1 MTLTEFSQ
9 AVLIYYAANMLLALA
24 LFRPGSKSFDQLMS
38 HPVAQTR
45 PALILMLLMHFLIP
59 ASLAAILHPKHMAF
73 YLRRLFLPLRIWLA
87 RRRIETQI
95 AACPPAMQPALRAE
109 VAKIPAQKL
118 PDIWIM
124 TPQEAARA
132 RQKSDQQARDAED
145 DR

>member
-1 MTLTEFSQ
+1 MALVIQ
-9 AVLIYYAANMLLALA
+9 VLKLR
-24 LFRPGSKSFDQLMS
+24 FKSFEQLMS

-59 ASLAAILHPKHMAF
+59 AALAAILHPKRMAF
-73 YLRRLFLPLRIWLA
+73 YLRRLLLPLRIWLA

-118 PDIWIM
+118 PDIWII

-132 RQKSDQQARDAED
+132 RQKADQQTKDAED